1 MKIKIT
7 LLSFVAAGLLA
18 LPVSLRAD
26 DAGAPPAAAPAPT
39 PPPAPAPAATP
50 EAPAKHK
57 HGAPFHGTL
66 DSMDTNAMT
75 LTVGS
80 RTFQITSTTRI
91 TRNGQPAILSDGVVG
106 QPVTGYYK
114 TGDDGTT
121 LEAVTVHFG
130 TTTKAP
136 RKKKHPQMNMGV
148 TNAPSMTN
156 TNTP

>member
-18 LPVSLRAD
+18 LPVSSRAD
-26 DAGAPPAAAPAPT
+26 DAGAPSAAPAPT
-39 PPPAPAPAATP
+39 PPPAQAPAATP
-50 EAPAKHK
+50 KAPAKHK
-57 HGAPFHGTL
+57 HGTPFRGTL

-80 RTFQITSTTRI
+80 RTFQVTSTTRI
-91 TRNGQPAILSDGVVG
+91 TKNGQPAVLSDGTVG

-114 TGDDGTT
+114 TGEDDTT

-136 RKKKHPQMNMGV
+136 RKKKHTQTNMGV
-148 TNAPSMTN
+148 TNAPSMTS